1 MRLRAI
7 VGTVLA
13 ALALAA
19 SPGPAAAQVY
29 PTGAQ
34 LTDPAYYNVIPVAA
48 PLIPQ
53 SRRSVDLTRFMP
65 PPGNQGQLGSCV
77 GWAVAYASRSFVA
90 GIKGGAGWSLRGP
103 SGQFSAGFLY
113 NEVKARTAG
122 FCDRKGIPIASALQF
137 TASVGAV
144 TLADF
149 PYNAADCALRA
160 SSTLL
165 SRADAYKIKDFASL
179 GTSGGVPL
187 DKVIESLDAGRPVIL
202 AIGVDSAFMYYRS
215 GILSVYSG
223 PSVGYHAIVAV
234 GYDRDTE
241 TLKLMNSWGPNW
253 GEGGTVRISFE
264 AAQRMIVEAYVILD
278 ASALDQI
285 QPAPVPEPVPVP
297 VPVPVPG
304 PAPVPVPI
312 PVPPPPPGPNPVPI
326 NRLQDRYSAWFDA
339 VHAGDT
345 AAVRKELELGL
356 RPDVEVRHDTALYI
370 AIEDGNLPLVKLM
383 VRYRPRLNS
392 YVYLLGNYLALA
404 TLAEH
409 NNVAITQALID
420 GGIDPNIL
428 DSKGY
433 SQLCTVSAT
442 AEIYPGSRQIY
453 QILKTAGGRCI
464 APEVKFI

>member
-1 MRLRAI
+1 MMRLRAF
-7 VGTVLA
+7 VGMMLA
-13 ALALAA
+13 ALALAV
-19 SPGPAAAQVY
+19 SPTPATAQVY
-29 PTGAQ
+29 PTGAD

-137 TASVGAV
+137 SASVGAV

-160 SSTLL
+160 SSVLL

-202 AIGVDSAFMYYRS
+202 AIGVDNAFMYYRS

-234 GYDRDTE
+234 GYDRDAG
-241 TLKLMNSWGPNW
+241 TLKLMNSWGPGW
-253 GEGGTVRISFE
+253 GEAGTVRISFE

-285 QPAPVPEPVPVP
+285 QPAPAPVPVP
-297 VPVPVPG
+297 VPVPVPTPG
-304 PAPVPVPI
+304 PAPV
-312 PVPPPPPGPNPVPI
+312 PVPPPPPGPNPGPVPI
-326 NRLQDRYSAWFDA
+326 NHLQDRYYTWFDA
-339 VHAGDT
+339 VHDGDT

-370 AIEDGNLPLVKLM
+370 AIEDGNLALVKLM
-383 VRYRPRLNS
+383 LRYRPRLNS
-392 YVYLLGNYLALA
+392 YVYRLGNYLVLA
-404 TLAEH
+404 SLAEH

-442 AEIYPGSRQIY
+442 DEIYPGSRQIY
-453 QILKTAGGRCI
+453 QILNAAGGRCI